1 MLHAMSF
8 RFFSSSVL
16 NLTSTLRF
24 ALTLALALASVAVM
38 GCSKDKKDEADAAA
52 DAAPEA
58 SVVAD
63 AAVDAA
69 DAAVVDATVAPLTTT
84 TAAPVR
90 PKATAAPLADP
101 PICQKARA
109 AKQRNSPSFPALE
122 AQCKA
127 AGGTL

>member
-1 MLHAMSF
+1 MMHAMSF
-8 RFFSSSVL
+8 RLFSSSVL
-16 NLTSTLRF
+16 VV
-24 ALTLALALASVAVM
+24 ALASFAMM
-38 GCSKDKKDEADAAA
+38 GCSKDKTDDGDAAADAAAADATVADAAA
-52 DAAPEA
+52 DAADA
-58 SVVAD
+58 A

-69 DAAVVDATVAPLTTT
+69 GVAPLAT

-90 PKATAAPLADP
+90 PKVAPVLADP

-109 AKQRNSPSFPALE
+109 ARQRNSPSFPALE